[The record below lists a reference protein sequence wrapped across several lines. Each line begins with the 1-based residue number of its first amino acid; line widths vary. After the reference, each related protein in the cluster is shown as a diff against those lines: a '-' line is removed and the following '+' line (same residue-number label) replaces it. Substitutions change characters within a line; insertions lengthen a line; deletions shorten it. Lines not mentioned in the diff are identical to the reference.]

1 MGLFD
6 KVQGF
11 FDDVPIVGDVLGG
24 VAAHASAKNLQND
37 AQAHDSHMFHMQA
50 GHDKDMFGLES
61 EFASAQA
68 AKQYERQRALL
79 QDSPRLQMEGLKSAG
94 LNPILAATGG
104 FKSPAGGS
112 LPIPSAR
119 ASSSAKGA
127 GQGSPPGVKVQLG
140 QYALLRE
147 QANLTAK
154 QAAKVEKE
162 TEFIGNKI
170 DISEPIARAMDAIVR
185 VAERISQKDDK
196 GTMKIIESLINDAK
210 ESKAELNRLWNWIV
224 NQYGNAQKAFEEI
237 RRNKGVINL
246 PNIEVK

>member
-1 MGLFD
+1 MSFLADAFD
-6 KVQGF
+6 FISG
-11 FDDVPIVGDVLGG
+11 
-24 VAAHASAKNLQND
+24 HASAKNLQND

-127 GQGSPPGVKVQLG
+127 GQGSPPGAKLQLG
-140 QYALLRE
+140 QYRLLTE
-147 QANLTAK
+147 QANATAK
-154 QAAKVEKE
+154 QAQLSEAQAEKVKKE
-162 TEFIGNKI
+162 TEFVGAKTDIAEPFAQLMQAVAGILEHSNI
-170 DISEPIARAMDAIVR
+170 DRQTSTKVWQWLTSELPDQTEPLTEKQQIEML
-185 VAERISQKDDK
+185 DK
-196 GTMKIIESLINDAK
+196 AK
-210 ESKAELNRLWNWIV
+210 RKFPQL
-224 NQYGNAQKAFEEI
+224 
-237 RRNKGVINL
+237 KGVDNAKRRIFGD
-246 PNIEVK
+246 KKR

>member
-1 MGLFD
+1 MGLLD
-6 KVQGF
+6 KAFGF
-11 FDDVPIVGDVLGG
+11 VGDVPIVGDLISAG
-24 VAAHASAKNLQND
+24 VGHASAKNLQND

-61 EFASAQA
+61 DFASAQA

-170 DISEPIARAMDAIVR
+170 DITEPIARAMDAIVR
-185 VAERISQKDDK
+185 IAERIGQKNEEGKARLID
-196 GTMKIIESLINDAK
+196 GLINDAK
-210 ESKAELNRLWNWIV
+210 KSKAELKRLWQWILD
-224 NQYGNAQKAFEEI
+224 QYGNAQKAFEEI

-246 PNIEVK
+246 PNIQVK